1 MPVFVNI
8 IFRPIWY
15 P

>member
-8 IFRPIWY
+8 IFRLIWY